1 MTMTS
6 SPEAKPPQAGRQPT
20 LAAGRSSPRNAGGL
34 SELLDIDDV
43 AAVLSTTTR
52 HVRRLVFERRIPY
65 VKVGRFVRFVPDD
78 LVFWLEQQKVQAE
91 FPTSHRR
98 RMIVPT

>member
-1 MTMTS
+1 
-6 SPEAKPPQAGRQPT
+6 
-20 LAAGRSSPRNAGGL
+20 
-34 SELLDIDDV
+34 
-43 AAVLSTTTR
+43 
-52 HVRRLVFERRIPY
+52 VRRLVFERRIPY

>member
-1 MTMTS
+1 MTN
-6 SPEAKPPQAGRQPT
+6 SPEAKPPQAGRQST

-43 AAVLSTTTR
+43 AALLFTTTR
-52 HVRRLVFERRIPY
+52 HVRRMVFERRIPY

-78 LVFWLEQQKVQAE
+78 LIHWLEHQKVQAE
-91 FPTSHRR
+91 FSTSHRR
-98 RMIVPT
+98 RMIAPT